1 MQITEKAWNNY
12 IKKLSAVCNEAGTKM
27 KAFVAKYGL
36 SNQDALLRYAMRLVQ
51 QYGEGSAALA
61 CEMYDEIAALSG
73 ADVPPAEPAEVA
85 SQHDVAKGIMG
96 SLKQSP
102 SGQLVDG
109 VVSRY
114 VKQAGA
120 DTTLKNA
127 KRDRCEFAWI
137 PSGDTCAFCFVL
149 ASAGWKKAGP
159 KTIKGDHAEH
169 IHAHCDCQYCIR
181 FDSSTNV
188 AGYDPDAMRD
198 IYDNAEGKTSKEKI
212 NSIRRRMYAENKNRG
227 IIKPTKTVSG
237 HGTLLKESE
246 PGDVIDHEDR
256 DGNVDIRRFYGDSG
270 LMEKDI
276 HTDAHGNY
284 KAHNFGEHGEHA
296 HDYEFDDNGRLKNK
310 STRELTDDERKE
322 NGDIL

>member
-12 IKKLSAVCNEAGTKM
+12 IKKLSAVCNEAGAKM

-85 SQHDVAKGIMG
+85 SQHEVAKGVMG

-102 SGQLVDG
+102 SGQLIDS
-109 VVSRY
+109 VVKRQ

-127 KRDRCEFAWI
+127 KRDRCEFAWV
-137 PSGDTCAFCFVL
+137 PSGDTCAFCFML
-149 ASAGWKKAGP
+149 ASAGWRKAGP

-169 IHAHCDCQYCIR
+169 IHGNCDCQYCVR
-181 FDSSTNV
+181 FDRSMSI
-188 AGYDPDAMRD
+188 AGYDPGSMREKWD
-198 IYDNAEGKTSKEKI
+198 SLEGKNSKEKLNALRREMNANRKTDFTSEGARKSHYLKHASEFGNITEKEYIEKANLLMKKDLSNDIMQIKRNDNSVAKYDAINNEFIVI
-212 NSIRRRMYAENKNRG
+212 NSDGTIRTFFRPKDGKAYWNEELNRNK
-227 IIKPTKTVSG
+227 
-237 HGTLLKESE
+237 
-246 PGDVIDHEDR
+246 
-256 DGNVDIRRFYGDSG
+256 
-270 LMEKDI
+270 
-276 HTDAHGNY
+276 
-284 KAHNFGEHGEHA
+284 
-296 HDYEFDDNGRLKNK
+296 
-310 STRELTDDERKE
+310 
-322 NGDIL
+322 